1 MFQPPLHAA
10 PALHAVAH
18 AAILAQVT
26 VVQVAATLVV
36 AQTVQAAANAA
47 QIAISVIMAKH
58 GSHNVTKAQ
67 TNTWSWK

>member
-1 MFQPPLHAA
+1 MFQPPLHAT

-18 AAILAQVT
+18 AAILAQVI

-58 GSHNVTKAQ
+58 GSHNVTKVQ
-67 TNTWSWK
+67 TNTWLWN